1 MREQEGRAEE
11 EGNGVRGGVTER
23 EGKEKEKE
31 IMGGEGRKIR
41 GVWPQLQLLDPR
53 VTLMMV
59 TQ

>member
-23 EGKEKEKE
+23 EGMEKES
-31 IMGGEGRKIR
+31 MGGEGRKRR
-41 GVWPQLQLLDPR
+41 GVWPQLQLLDPP